1 MRSLAVFV
9 SNTGMKGSAISR
21 YWGELRRRLKKFS
34 LLLEKRNCF
43 DPSVRGS
50 RLSASQRVYD
60 FEDVF
65 GFFNAKNE
73 K

>member
-1 MRSLAVFV
+1 M
-9 SNTGMKGSAISR
+9 
-21 YWGELRRRLKKFS
+21 EKKIREFS

-50 RLSASQRVYD
+50 RLRASQRVYD